1 MYSLQAHTTINMRLL
16 WNVWDAIFLNYE
28 IFYIIIEIH
37 DDDYKIVI
45 ESFHKIIVF
54 VAFSKVVYH
63 NRKIFGV
70 SLDTAE
76 SKFRILIVIV
86 CHTT

>member
-1 MYSLQAHTTINMRLL
+1 MQERGSSWDTRAIVMYSLQGHNTINMRLL

-45 ESFHKIIVF
+45 ESFHKSIVF
-54 VAFSKVVYH
+54 VTFSKVVYH
-63 NRKIFGV
+63 NHKIFGV
-70 SLDTAE
+70 SLD
-76 SKFRILIVIV
+76 ILG
-86 CHTT
+86 